1 MNGRLQSLLG
11 IIEFALAEIIQA
23 QPVIGDGLQGNAD
36 LINVLEYLSGK
47 IRGVFLIVAGA
58 GQVGSHQGN
67 LAVQRQCAFRVRVGI
82 GNAAVQQVLNFQQK
96 RVKAFNP
103 VCEKQPPDP
112 EHLQL
117 WAVLNLVSR
126 DSIQPFKYRKVIAAM
141 NQVVAV
147 FRQNRRQMVCIVA
160 PDNLDNPFLDMAMAQ

>member
-1 MNGRLQSLLG
+1 M
-11 IIEFALAEIIQA
+11 
-23 QPVIGDGLQGNAD
+23 
-36 LINVLEYLSGK
+36 
-47 IRGVFLIVAGA
+47 
-58 GQVGSHQGN
+58 
-67 LAVQRQCAFRVRVGI
+67 QRQCAFSIRVGI
-82 GNAAVQQVLNFQQK
+82 GNAAVQQILNFQQK
-96 RVKAFNP
+96 RVQTFHP